1 MIDLHMHS
9 VFSDGELIPAELA
22 RRAETAGCRC
32 IAITDHV
39 DQSNVEGVASAIARF
54 CAEDRHKVRV
64 LPGVEIT
71 HVTPG
76 KIAEVARRARA
87 AGAKIIVVHG
97 ETIVEPVEK
106 GTNEAAIDAG
116 VTILAHPGMITT
128 EVAAKAASAGV
139 HLEISG
145 RHGHSFSNGHVARV
159 AAQSGAKMVF
169 NSDAHSPRDIVGR
182 ETALMIVTAAGLS
195 FAEAQAVLANSETI
209 VEACSG
215 SL

>member
-22 RRAETAGCRC
+22 RRAEMAGCRC

-39 DQSNVEGVASAIARF
+39 DQSNVEQVVTAIVKF
-54 CAEDRHKVRV
+54 CSQDGHKVKV

-76 KIAEVARRARA
+76 NIADVAKRARA
-87 AGAKIIVVHG
+87 NGAKIIAVHG

-106 GTNEAAIDAG
+106 ETNEAAIDAG
-116 VTILAHPGMITT
+116 VTFIAHPGMITP

-139 HLEISG
+139 CLEISG
-145 RHGHSFSNGHVARV
+145 RHGHSYSNGHVANV
-159 AAQSGAKMVF
+159 ARQVGAKLIF
-169 NSDAHSPRDIVGR
+169 NTDTHSPRNIVDR
-182 ETALMIVTAAGLS
+182 ESAIRIVMAAGLS
-195 FAEAQAVLANSETI
+195 FTEAQEVLGNSQKI
-209 VEACSG
+209 VEACCG

>member
-1 MIDLHMHS
+1 MIDLHMHTI
-9 VFSDGELIPAELA
+9 FSDGEMIPAELT
-22 RRAETAGCRC
+22 RRAEAAGCRC

-39 DQSNVEGVASAIARF
+39 DESNVDEVVAAIVKF
-54 CAEDRHKVRV
+54 CAQDRHRVRV

-76 KIAEVARRARA
+76 KIADVAKRARA
-87 AGAKIIVVHG
+87 GGAKIIVVHG
-97 ETIVEPVEK
+97 ETIVEPVEV

-116 VTILAHPGMITT
+116 VTILAHPGMITP
-128 EVAAKAASAGV
+128 EDAARAASAGT

-145 RHGHSFSNGHVARV
+145 RGGHSFSNGHVAR
-159 AAQSGAKMVF
+159 AAALAGAKLVF
-169 NSDAHSPRDIVGR
+169 NTDTHAPSNMVGR
-182 ETALMIVTAAGLS
+182 ETALRIVTAAGLS
-195 FAEAQAVLANSETI
+195 FAEALAVLANSETI